1 MTAAPKKKVLVVDD
15 SHDALDLFEVYLY
28 GTYEVTTALNGFE
41 GLRAARE
48 TAPDL
53 IITDIMMPVVDGI
66 KLLSSLREDQKT
78 ARIPVIATTS
88 FIKKSNVK
96 SLLSLGFSAVITKP
110 IDRNAIVDAVGKAL
124 AQRPAEAGET

>member
-15 SHDALDLFEVYLY
+15 SHDALDLLEVFLY

-53 IITDIMMPVVDGI
+53 VITDIMMPVVDGI

>member
-1 MTAAPKKKVLVVDD
+1 MTAALKKKVLVVDD
-15 SHDALDLFEVYLY
+15 SHDALDLLEVFLY
-28 GTYEVTTALNGFE
+28 GTYDVSTALNGFE

-66 KLLSSLREDQKT
+66 KLLNSLREDQKT

-124 AQRPAEAGET
+124 AQRPAEAGEA

>member
-1 MTAAPKKKVLVVDD
+1 VTAALKKKVLVVDD
-15 SHDALDLFEVYLY
+15 SHDALDLLEVFLY
-28 GTYEVTTALNGFE
+28 GTYDVSTALNGFE

-66 KLLSSLREDQKT
+66 KLLNSLREDQKT

-124 AQRPAEAGET
+124 AQRPAEAGEA